1 MEDLPEPELLYSAE
15 TIGLRVSEL
24 ARQISR
30 DYSGVDELRL
40 VGVLKG
46 AFIFLADLTRRLTV
60 RHRVDFIALSSYGEG
75 GGEQGAVRLQ
85 LDLKAPISGVHVLV
99 VDDIVDTGTTL
110 RFVREMLEAH
120 RPASIR
126 TCVLTRKKKDRA
138 TDPHVDY
145 VGFEIP
151 DVWTVGY
158 GLDYA
163 DRFRTL
169 PFIGSLRIPT

>member
-1 MEDLPEPELLYSAE
+1 MHDLPEPEPLYSAE
-15 TIGLRVSEL
+15 AIQTRVSEL
-24 ARQISR
+24 AEQISR
-30 DYSGVDELRL
+30 DYADVEELRL

-46 AFIFLADLTRRLTV
+46 AFIFLADLSRRLSV
-60 RHRVDFIALSSYGEG
+60 PHRVDFIALSSYGEG
-75 GGEQGAVRLQ
+75 GDDQGAVRLQ
-85 LDLKAPISGVHVLV
+85 LDLKARVSGVHVLV
-99 VDDIVDTGTTL
+99 VDDIVDTGATL
-110 RFVREMLEAH
+110 HFVTEMLEAH

-145 VGFEIP
+145 IGFEIP

-163 DRFRTL
+163 DCFRTL
-169 PFIGSLRIPT
+169 PFIGLLRFPS